1 MPEFNTERSGRRTR
15 VAGVLLAIFVAVA
28 SLALVALTHEPKRA
42 DSSPAPAKAAI
53 VPQIADAKSEAE
65 IIFRGKS
72 FPTLKRNVLVVFR
85 GSISDINI
93 VEGQAVQKDQVL
105 ASYKLER
112 EPLSNNVYRV
122 LYSDQVLNLKKS
134 LTDQVLNLQ
143 KHTEIVLPQR
153 KIDLER
159 AEKDL
164 SDSRELAAKG
174 LGAEYA
180 TKLKE
185 QAVQSAKKGILD
197 VEETI
202 KQIETGITRAKE
214 DVRFYEANHKRSI
227 EILEWQTQRSYSDPA
242 VAIDVAYLK
251 APIAGQVIWMNPDF
265 QVKAELHPGFHA
277 MTVAPMDAMVVRCK
291 VHELDLVRL
300 QIGDKGTV
308 TFDAIPEKKY
318 QCKISRIPWVS
329 RNPALEVPADYDIE
343 CVLEDVDSRLKD
355 GLTCNVKVTIRQ

>member
-72 FPTLKRNVLVVFR
+72 FPTLKRNVHLLFK
-85 GSISDINI
+85 GSILDINI

-105 ASYKLER
+105 ASYKLEQ
-112 EPLSNNVYRV
+112 EPLNNVYRV
-122 LYSDQVLNLKKS
+122 LYPEHVLNLKRS
-134 LTDQVLNLQ
+134 LADQIIALE
-143 KHTEIVLPQR
+143 KHTEIHLPQR
-153 KIDLER
+153 KVELQR
-159 AEKDL
+159 VEKDL
-164 SDSRELAAKG
+164 ADSKELAAKG
-174 LGAEYA
+174 LGAAYSVE
-180 TKLKE
+180 LKE
-185 QAVQSAKKGILD
+185 QAVQSTKKGMLD
-197 VEETI
+197 LQDTI
-202 KQIETGITRAKE
+202 KQIEMGINRTKE
-214 DVRFYEANHKRSI
+214 DLRFHEGRQKRDQ
-227 EILEWQTQRSYSDPA
+227 ELLEWQTQRSYSDPA
-242 VAIDVAYLK
+242 LPVDMAYLK

-265 QVKAELHPGFHA
+265 QVKAELNPGFHA
-277 MTVAPMDAMVVRCK
+277 MMVAPMDAMVVRCK

-343 CVLEDVDSRLKD
+343 CVLEEADSRLKD

>member
-1 MPEFNTERSGRRTR
+1 MPEFITERSGRRTR
-15 VAGVLLAIFVAVA
+15 VAGVLLAVFVAVA

-72 FPTLKRNVLVVFR
+72 FPTLKRNVHLAFK
-85 GSISDINI
+85 GSISEINI
-93 VEGQAVQKDQVL
+93 VEGQAVQKDQIL
-105 ASYKLER
+105 ASYKLDR
-112 EPLSNNVYRV
+112 EPLNNVYRI
-122 LYSDQVLNLKKS
+122 LYPEQVLNLKRN
-134 LTDQVLNLQ
+134 LADQLITLQ
-143 KHTEIVLPQR
+143 KHNEIHVPQR
-153 KIDLER
+153 KVDLQR

-164 SDSRELAAKG
+164 ADSKELVAKG
-174 LGAEYA
+174 LGAPYGVE
-180 TKLKE
+180 LKE
-185 QAVQSAKKGILD
+185 QAVQSQKKGLLD
-197 VEETI
+197 LNDTI
-202 KQIETGITRAKE
+202 KQIENGINRTKE
-214 DVRFYEANHKRSI
+214 DVRFYEARQKRDQ
-227 EILEWQTQRSYSDPA
+227 ELLEWQTQRSYTDTSLP
-242 VAIDVAYLK
+242 VDVAYLK
-251 APIAGQVIWMNPDF
+251 SPIAGQVIWMNPEF
-265 QVKAELHPGFHA
+265 QVKAELNPGFQA
-277 MTVAPMDAMVVRCK
+277 MMVAPMDSMVVRCK

-343 CVLEDVDSRLKD
+343 CVLEDADARLKD

>member
-72 FPTLKRNVLVVFR
+72 FPTLKRNVLVQLK
-85 GSISDINI
+85 GSIQDINI
-93 VEGQAVQKDQVL
+93 VEGQPVQKDQVL

-112 EPLSNNVYRV
+112 EPLNHVYRV

-134 LTDQVLNLQ
+134 LTDQIVNLE

-153 KIDLER
+153 KIDLQR

-164 SDSRELAAKG
+164 SDSKELLAKG
-174 LGAEYA
+174 LGAPYPVE
-180 TKLKE
+180 LKE
-185 QAVQSAKKGILD
+185 QAVQSTKKGIQDLN
-197 VEETI
+197 ETI
-202 KQIETGITRAKE
+202 KQIEQGITRTKE
-214 DVRFYEANHKRSI
+214 DIRFYEANHKRTI

-242 VAIDVAYLK
+242 LPVDIAYLK
-251 APIAGQVIWMNPDF
+251 APIAGQVIWMNPDL
-265 QVKAELHPGFHA
+265 QVKAELNPGFHA

-300 QIGDKGTV
+300 QMGDKGTV

-343 CVLEDVDSRLKD
+343 CVLEDADSRLKD